1 MQGAGSYH
9 GQVLASAHPWLQWYG
24 GDAMSCLV
32 KIHLQ
37 LSPAGIT
44 NPLQGIKALL
54 GLQGEKQH
62 RGDHRSL
69 RQPTGLAALH
79 LVHAKGCAAVRAVL
93 PQGLCCHHLL
103 LAQDL
108 PPAGSTSSIPLGSVS

>member
-1 MQGAGSYH
+1 MLGAGSYH

-62 RGDHRSL
+62 RGDH
-69 RQPTGLAALH
+69 
-79 LVHAKGCAAVRAVL
+79 
-93 PQGLCCHHLL
+93 
-103 LAQDL
+103 
-108 PPAGSTSSIPLGSVS
+108 